1 MDFERLLR
9 SRGIV
14 AVPREQV
21 RAAPRA
27 PPVAA
32 QTLRDIDDID
42 IDFEDDR
49 VVDFFGLTRV
59 EPNPDAD
66 EFYEEGAGADGVV
79 YVEAGAEGA
88 EGAVESA
95 VGAVESAA
103 GAADAGEGN
112 AAEAD
117 GGPAGPHLE
126 WEYPASGPR
135 DASAADGAPCS
146 APDSASAAGSDPFTM
161 GVSPGSRF
169 GDAVEL
175 RPAGIRKLDGL
186 EHCRRFKNNL
196 TAVLAEQFLVTA
208 ALSELLV
215 YAFEFDHL
223 PRRTA
228 ALRIDVRP
236 EVTHASDRLVLT
248 WPHFPHTINYVKVGQ
263 FLQRPTLA
271 VCMDDGLIK
280 MWRVDRVVERARA
293 LSAAALSPDH
303 VIRMSSS
310 CWGLDF
316 ADNLLVASDN
326 LQTVTLFYYSGAD
339 GCFYHVTTHPVL
351 HNIPEVSFASV
362 AEHGGGL
369 RVRVNCASISG
380 EVLVFECDLCLVAG
394 ALARA
399 DQGPRGVYLTVP
411 EDVDSARFSR
421 VRWGHPRVT
430 QRLRLGEDCWT
441 CKPVAAPYFKPVASL
456 AAATG
461 DWVRWGSA
469 SQQRRR
475 EQRILRESAI
485 LGRAPDPV
493 HLSGLGGAAAVQ
505 FFECP
510 VVHLAPA
517 PAAAEDA
524 QLTGVDDVARRT
536 RKTLA
541 APAPHAFLAVSTS
554 RRLGLLRADTLLCVA
569 ATGTV
574 FDAAIPFSEDS
585 KFANRISITAV
596 VPELLCLLALTQ
608 QGLVT
613 VVRLCQHR
621 GVYAMRQEHLFPNAP
636 SLALGHNGYR
646 TLAGMACRN
655 LSVAAAHPRFY
666 VYLTYTDG
674 IVLTYEMT
682 AGSRVPDAFD

>member
-14 AVPREQV
+14 AVPQQQV

-66 EFYEEGAGADGVV
+66 EFYEEGAEPDGVV
-79 YVEAGAEGA
+79 YVEAA
-88 EGAVESA
+88 GAVEGEGGA
-95 VGAVESAA
+95 GAVDSAA
-103 GAADAGEGN
+103 GAVGEGEGHGD
-112 AAEAD
+112 AADDAS
-117 GGPAGPHLE
+117 PHRSHLA
-126 WEYPASGPR
+126 WEFPSGPR
-135 DASAADGAPCS
+135 DASAADGAAGS
-146 APDSASAAGSDPFTM
+146 APGSTPGSTSAPSDPFTM

-175 RPAGIRKLDGL
+175 RPAGIRKLGGL

-196 TAVLAEQFLVTA
+196 TAVLAEQYLVTA

-215 YAFEFDHL
+215 YAFEIDHL
-223 PRRTA
+223 PQRTA
-228 ALRIDVRP
+228 VLRIDVRP
-236 EVTHASDRLVLT
+236 EVTRASDRLVLT

-263 FLQRPTLA
+263 FLRRPMVA

-293 LSAAALSPDH
+293 PSAAVLSPDH

-316 ADNLLVASDN
+316 ADNFLAASDN
-326 LQTVTLFYYSGAD
+326 LQTVTLLYYSGAD
-339 GCFYHVTTHPVL
+339 ECFYHVTTHAVL

-362 AEHGGGL
+362 EEHGDGW
-369 RVRVNCASISG
+369 RARVNCASISG

-399 DQGPRGVYLTVP
+399 DQGPRGVYSTVP
-411 EDVDSARFSR
+411 EDVDSARFAR
-421 VRWGHPRVT
+421 VRWGRPRVT

-441 CKPVAAPYFKPVASL
+441 CKPVAAAYFKPVASL

-461 DWVRWGSA
+461 DWARWGSA
-469 SQQRRR
+469 RQQRRR

-493 HLSGLGGAAAVQ
+493 HLSALGGAAAVQ
-505 FFECP
+505 FLECP

-517 PAAAEDA
+517 RAAEDA

-574 FDAAIPFSEDS
+574 FDATIPFSEDS

-596 VPELLCLLALTQ
+596 VPELLCVLALTQ

-621 GVYAMRQEHLFPNAP
+621 GVYTMRQEHLFPNAP
-636 SLALGHNGYR
+636 ALALGHNGYR

-655 LSVAAAHPRFY
+655 MSVAAAQPRFY

-674 IVLTYEMT
+674 IVLTYEM
-682 AGSRVPDAFD
+682 APGSRVPDAFD